1 MTLAIETKPVPLRV
15 TKDGAIMVAQTRV
28 PVDTVIYA
36 FLNGETA
43 EEIVDAFDVLK
54 LADVYSIIGYY
65 LDHREEMDA
74 YIQRREV
81 EAAEIRREIE
91 ARFDQKGFREKLLA
105 RRKENG

>member
-36 FLNGETA
+36 FRNGETA

-74 YIQRREV
+74 YLQRREA
-81 EAAEIRREIE
+81 EATEIRREIE